1 MCGFIQKTK
10 RTKINIL
17 GENGF
22 IFFMFITRRAIAM
35 SQPQKNNGKRAAAKV
50 SGATKKNNNLI
61 RNLLDDFGEDDANN
75 IFVGRVIKKLGN
87 GRMQVFYT
95 TKNEDDEI
103 QPHLDQAAIRGNMR
117 GRSKRSLWID
127 IGTIV
132 IISKT
137 EDFSGPKSFE
147 IIGVVG
153 EDQLDKIKEA
163 AQLDPRVLAVDIT
176 DEASLMTA
184 IKKDKEEGG
193 FEFSNEEEKDVN
205 VENL

>member
-1 MCGFIQKTK
+1 
-10 RTKINIL
+10 
-17 GENGF
+17 
-22 IFFMFITRRAIAM
+22 
-35 SQPQKNNGKRAAAKV
+35 
-50 SGATKKNNNLI
+50 
-61 RNLLDDFGEDDANN
+61 
-75 IFVGRVIKKLGN
+75 
-87 GRMQVFYT
+87 
-95 TKNEDDEI
+95 
-103 QPHLDQAAIRGNMR
+103 MR

-132 IISKT
+132 IVSKT
-137 EDFSGPKSFE
+137 EQFTGSKSFE

-193 FEFSNEEEKDVN
+193 FEFSNEEEKVVN

>member
-1 MCGFIQKTK
+1 
-10 RTKINIL
+10 
-17 GENGF
+17 
-22 IFFMFITRRAIAM
+22 M
-35 SQPQKNNGKRAAAKV
+35 SQPQKNNGKRAAAKI

-61 RNLLDDFGEDDANN
+61 RNLLDDFGEDDTNN

-95 TKNEDDEI
+95 TKNEDDDI
-103 QPHLDQAAIRGNMR
+103 QPHLDQASIRGNMR

-132 IISKT
+132 ILSKT
-137 EDFSGPKSFE
+137 QEFTGSKSFE

-153 EDQLDKIKEA
+153 EDQLDQIKEA
-163 AQLDPRVLAVDIT
+163 AQVDARVLAVDIT

-184 IKKDKEEGG
+184 IKKENAEGG

-205 VENL
+205 VDNL

>member
-1 MCGFIQKTK
+1 MALKKQH

-17 GENGF
+17 RENGF
-22 IFFMFITRRAIAM
+22 IFFMIVICRTNTM

-50 SGATKKNNNLI
+50 SGATKKNNSLI
-61 RNLLDDFGEDDANN
+61 SNLLDDLNEDDANN
-75 IFVGRVIKKLGN
+75 IFIGRVIKKLGN

-95 TKNEDDEI
+95 IKNEDGDI
-103 QPHLDQAAIRGNMR
+103 QPQLDQASIRGNMR

-132 IISKT
+132 IVSKT
-137 EDFSGPKSFE
+137 EQFKGSKSFE

-184 IKKDKEEGG
+184 IKKENAEGG

-205 VENL
+205 VDTL

>member
-1 MCGFIQKTK
+1 
-10 RTKINIL
+10 
-17 GENGF
+17 
-22 IFFMFITRRAIAM
+22 MFVSLRANTM

-75 IFVGRVIKKLGN
+75 IFIGRVIKKLGN

-95 TKNEDDEI
+95 TKNEDGEI

>member
-1 MCGFIQKTK
+1 MIVIC
-10 RTKINIL
+10 
-17 GENGF
+17 
-22 IFFMFITRRAIAM
+22 RANTM

-50 SGATKKNNNLI
+50 SGATKKNNSLI
-61 RNLLDDFGEDDANN
+61 SNLLDDLNEDDANN
-75 IFVGRVIKKLGN
+75 IFIGRVIKKLGN

-95 TKNEDDEI
+95 TKNEDGDI
-103 QPHLDQAAIRGNMR
+103 QPQLDQASIRGNMR

-132 IISKT
+132 IVSKT
-137 EDFSGPKSFE
+137 EQFKGSKSFE

-184 IKKDKEEGG
+184 IKKEKEEGG

-205 VENL
+205 VDTL